1 MPLKKLVLSLCLI
14 APAAAAD
21 VIGERFEMTDT
32 DGHRVGPDE
41 LRGTPYV
48 LFFGY
53 TFCPDVCPMTLSILA
68 QQIDAL
74 GPRAE
79 ALRVVFVTVDPARDT
94 AEHLGTYLDWIGPN
108 VIGLR
113 GTEEE
118 TAATARAFRATYAK
132 VPLVGD
138 EYLMDHTAALYLM
151 DANGVFFDKLDYRAA
166 PEVHADAL
174 HRLLGA
180 D

>member
-1 MPLKKLVLSLCLI
+1 MTST
-14 APAAAAD
+14 D
-21 VIGERFEMTDT
+21 GERI
-32 DGHRVGPDE
+32 GPDQ
-41 LRGTPYV
+41 LRGKPYV

-53 TFCPDVCPMTLSILA
+53 TFCPDVCPMTLSVLA
-68 QQIDAL
+68 ERLDAL

-79 ALRVVFVTVDPARDT
+79 DLRIVFVTVDPERDT
-94 AEHLGTYLDWIGPN
+94 ADYLGEYLDWVGPE

-113 GTEEE
+113 GTAEE

-132 VPLVGD
+132 VPLAGG

-151 DANGVFFDKLDYRAA
+151 DANGGFAGKLDYRAA
-166 PEVHADAL
+166 PEVHANAL
-174 HRLLGA
+174 DRLLRA